1 MRIPLAWLNL
11 VHNKTR
17 TALAVAGVAFA
28 VILIFL
34 QLGFLGAAEYSARM
48 VFDAFDFDL
57 LIRSCHYQ
65 HLIASWTFP
74 RERLDEARSTPGVE
88 RVTPIYVGLTYWRN
102 PLSGAERGMFL
113 IGVNPADHVFCV
125 PEIQDKLPLL
135 TVPEF
140 VLIDQKSR
148 EQFGP
153 QNGRRFG
160 EADIGVETELL
171 QQRVRIAGCFSLGMG
186 FVADGA
192 SLTSV
197 RGFQRI
203 RRGQAPDNVSLA
215 LVKLRPD
222 ADAEQVAAALR
233 ERLPDDVEVITR
245 PAVLAREVRHWVWET
260 SIGLIFQLGVAV
272 AMVVGVA
279 IVYQVLSS
287 DVANHLPEYATLKA
301 MGYGGG
307 YLALVV
313 LQQAV
318 ALALMGFLPGWIISI
333 GLYKMTQ
340 AAARLPMELPAS
352 RVLFVLGLTVAM
364 CTVSGLG
371 ALRKVRTA
379 DPADL
384 F

>member
-1 MRIPLAWLNL
+1 
-11 VHNKTR
+11 
-17 TALAVAGVAFA
+17 
-28 VILIFL
+28 VILIFM

-48 VFDAFDFDL
+48 VFDAFDFDI

-74 RERLDEARSTPGVE
+74 RERMEEARAVAGVE
-88 RVTPIYVGLTYWRN
+88 RVTPVYVGLSYWRN
-102 PLSGAERGMFL
+102 PLNGSERGMFL
-113 IGVNPADHVFCV
+113 IGVNPSDHVFRIAD
-125 PEIQDKLPLL
+125 IQDKLAML
-135 TVPEF
+135 TVPES

-153 QNGRRFG
+153 QDGRRFG
-160 EADIGVETELL
+160 VADIGVEAELL
-171 QQRVRIAGCFSLGMG
+171 HQRVRIAECFSLGMG

-192 SLTSV
+192 ALTSV

-215 LVKLRPD
+215 LVKVRPGVNVD
-222 ADAEQVAAALR
+222 EVAAALR
-233 ERLPDDVEVITR
+233 DSLPGDVEVITR
-245 PAVLAREVRHWVWET
+245 DAVLAREVRHWVWET

-287 DVANHLPEYATLKA
+287 DVTNHLPEYATLKA

-307 YLALVV
+307 YLATVV

-318 ALALMGFLPGWIISI
+318 VLAILGFLPGWIISA

-340 AAARLPMELPAS
+340 AAARLPMNLPLS
-352 RVLFVLGLTVAM
+352 RILFVLGLTVAM
-364 CTVSGLG
+364 CTISGLG